1 MKRAPHSIL
10 GVARDATA
18 EQIRAARRELA
29 RRHHPD
35 AGGDPATMQRINAA
49 AGVAL
54 SMIDEPGSTG
64 GGETVGSA
72 GHTGR
77 PEQTEQTEPIES
89 AAEGF
94 WVGQTT
100 DTPSFTVEALP
111 AEAFE
116 ALLIAS
122 DELGEICDDDPPYG
136 LVTKLDPPVDCWCRL
151 DIVPDAGASTVGMTI
166 SALEGE
172 PLPSIVGVRNA
183 WIDAL
188 NSLDW
193 SRLEPSG

>member
-1 MKRAPHSIL
+1 MKHSPHAIL

-35 AGGDPATMQRINAA
+35 AGGDPAVMQRINAA

-54 SMIDEPGSTG
+54 RMIDEPGSAVA
-64 GGETVGSA
+64 GETVGSA
-72 GHTGR
+72 GHTGQ
-77 PEQTEQTEPIES
+77 PEQTQQAGPTQS
-89 AAEGF
+89 VDEGF
-94 WVGQTT
+94 WAGQNT
-100 DTPSFTVEALP
+100 DIPSFTVEALP
-111 AEAFE
+111 VEAFE

-122 DELGEICDDDPPYG
+122 AERGEICDDDPPYG
-136 LVTKLDPPVDCWCRL
+136 LVTKLDPPVACWCRL
-151 DIVPDAGASTVGMTI
+151 DIVPDAGASTVGITI

-172 PLPSIVGVRNA
+172 PLPSIVSVRNA

-193 SRLEPSG
+193 TRLEPSG